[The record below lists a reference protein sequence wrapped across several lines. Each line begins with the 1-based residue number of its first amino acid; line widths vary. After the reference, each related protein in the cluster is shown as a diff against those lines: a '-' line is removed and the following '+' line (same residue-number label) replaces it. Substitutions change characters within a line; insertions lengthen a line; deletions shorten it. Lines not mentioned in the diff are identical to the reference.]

1 MNILKQSSFSLF
13 LAGILAIF
21 LSACS
26 EDVQRGLQPVPT
38 AFGKVNQI
46 EILIDEELWE
56 GPVGDTLRFYYS
68 GAYPILP
75 QPEPIFDL
83 RPITPNQLE
92 MDPIKKELRNYLI
105 VADLSDTESPTAIMV
120 RRDLGEEKVRKA
132 KEDPSFNSSVGRD
145 KWAMGQLLIYQFGF
159 SEEDLINHLKKNFP
173 AIKKRFRDSDRDRID
188 ATVYFNGESGSLKN
202 EIKEKMDAQMRV
214 PNDFVLAISDEEIIW
229 MRKNTPE
236 MSSNLILS
244 KVDYTDQEQLTKEGI
259 KSIRDSIGKKYI
271 SSTLPNTYMRINDI
285 DLPMF
290 TSAKTLNNNY
300 ALEARG
306 IWEIA
311 NDYMGGAFVSYLI
324 HNPSKQELLFVDGF
338 VHAPG
343 KDKRDFMQQLEHII
357 STVEF

>member
-1 MNILKQSSFSLF
+1 MNVLKQSSLCLIIVGM
-13 LAGILAIF
+13 LAVF
-21 LSACS
+21 MSACS

-38 AFGKVNQI
+38 AFGKINQI
-46 EILIDEELWE
+46 EILIDEGMWE

-83 RPITPNQLE
+83 RPVTPKQLE

-105 VADLSDTESPTAIMV
+105 IANLNDEDSPTSNMV

-132 KEDPSFNSSVGRD
+132 KEDGTYNSSVGRD
-145 KWAMGQLLIYQFGF
+145 KWAMGQLLIYQFGY
-159 SEEDLINHLKKNFP
+159 SEDALIENLKKNFP
-173 AIKKRFRDSDRDRID
+173 AIKKRFQDADRDRID
-188 ATVYFNGESGSLKN
+188 ATVYFNGESGTLKN
-202 EIKEKMDAQMRV
+202 EVEEKMDAKIRI
-214 PNDFVLAISDEEIIW
+214 PNDYVMAISDEDIIW

-236 MSSNLILS
+236 MSSNLIFS
-244 KVDYTDQEQLTKEGI
+244 KVNYTDQSQLTKQGI
-259 KSIRDSIGKKYI
+259 KSIRDSIGKKYV
-271 SSTLPNTYMRINDI
+271 SSTLPDTYMRVNDI
-285 DLPMF
+285 DLPLF
-290 TSAKTLNNNY
+290 TSAKTINNNY

-306 IWEIA
+306 IWEIV

-324 HNPSKQELLFVDGF
+324 HNPDKQELLFVDGF

-343 KDKRDFMQQLEHII
+343 KDKRDFMQQLEYII

>member
-13 LAGILAIF
+13 LAGLMAIF

-38 AFGKVNQI
+38 AFGKINQI

-56 GPVGDTLRFYYS
+56 GPVGDTLQFYYS

-83 RPITPNQLE
+83 RPITPHQLE
-92 MDPIKKELRNYLI
+92 MDPIKKELRTYLI
-105 VADLSDTESPTAIMV
+105 IADLSDMESATSAIV

-132 KEDPSFNSSVGRD
+132 KEDLSFNSSVGRD
-145 KWAMGQLLIYQFGF
+145 KWAMGQLLIYQFGN
-159 SEEDLINHLKKNFP
+159 SEKELIENLKKNFP
-173 AIKKRFRDSDRDRID
+173 AIKKRFQDGDRERID
-188 ATVYFNGESGSLKN
+188 ATVYFNGESGSLKT
-202 EIKEKMDAQMRV
+202 EVKEKMDAQIRV
-214 PNDFVLAISDEEIIW
+214 PNDYVLAISDGDIIW
-229 MRKNTPE
+229 MRKNTPD
-236 MSSNLILS
+236 MSSNLIIS
-244 KVDYTDQEQLTKEGI
+244 KVAYSNQSQLTKEGI
-259 KSIRDSIGKKYI
+259 KAIRDSIGKKYI
-271 SSTLPNTYMRINDI
+271 STTLPNTFMRVNDV
-285 DLPMF
+285 DLPLF

-324 HNPSKQELLFVDGF
+324 HNQEKQELLFVDGF

-343 KDKRDFMQQLEHII
+343 KEKRDYIQHLEYII

>member
-1 MNILKQSSFSLF
+1 MNILKQSSFSLL
-13 LAGILAIF
+13 LAGMMAIF

-26 EDVQRGLQPVPT
+26 EDMQRGLQPVPT
-38 AFGKVNQI
+38 AFGKINQI
-46 EILIDEELWE
+46 EILIDEDMWE

-83 RPITPNQLE
+83 RAISPKQLE

-105 VADLSDTESPTAIMV
+105 IANLNDQESPTSNIV
-120 RRDLGEEKVRKA
+120 RKDLGEEKVRKA
-132 KEDPSFNSSVGRD
+132 KEDPTFNSSVGKD
-145 KWAMGQLLIYQFGF
+145 KWAMGQLLIYQFGY
-159 SEEDLINHLKKNFP
+159 SEDALIENLKKNFP
-173 AIKKRFRDSDRDRID
+173 AIKKRFQDVDRDRID
-188 ATVYFNGESGSLKN
+188 ATVFFNGESGTLKN
-202 EIKEKMDAQMRV
+202 EVQEKMDAQMRI
-214 PNDFVLAISDEEIIW
+214 PNDYVLAISDEEIIW

-236 MSSNLILS
+236 MSSNLIVS
-244 KVDYTDQEQLTKEGI
+244 KVAYTDQSQLTKEGI

-271 SSTLPNTYMRINDI
+271 SSTLPDTYMRVNDI
-285 DLPMF
+285 DLPLF

-306 IWEIA
+306 IWEIV
-311 NDYMGGAFVSYLI
+311 NDYMGGAFISYLI
-324 HNPSKQELLFVDGF
+324 HNPDKQELLFVDGF

-343 KDKRDFMQQLEHII
+343 KDKRDFMQHLEYII